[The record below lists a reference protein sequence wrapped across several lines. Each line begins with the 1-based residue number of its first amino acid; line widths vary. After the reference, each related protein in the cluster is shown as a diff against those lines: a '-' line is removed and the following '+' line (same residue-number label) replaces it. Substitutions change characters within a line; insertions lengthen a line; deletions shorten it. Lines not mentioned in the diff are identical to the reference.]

1 MNIMGFDIREIVS
14 AFVIIFAMIDILGSV
29 PIILDLERKTGPV
42 NTRRAILVSS
52 GLLYAFLF
60 AGTGMLA
67 VFGVDIHSFAAAGA
81 IILLCMAT
89 EMLTDREIFKY
100 SASDASTSKS
110 TAIVPVAFPLI
121 AGAGTFTSLIS
132 LRAEYALINIIIA
145 LALNLLFV
153 FFVLKNLR
161 RVKNFVGEGGLL
173 VMKRFFG
180 IILMAIGVKMF
191 SSNIAALLTIGNC

>member
-1 MNIMGFDIREIVS
+1 MFGLDFREIIS

-42 NTRRAILVSS
+42 NTRRAILVSTA
-52 GLLYAFLF
+52 LLYSFLF

-100 SASDASTSKS
+100 GGSGNGVGRS

-121 AGAGTFTSLIS
+121 AGAGTFTSLIA
-132 LRAEYALINIIIA
+132 LRAEYALVNIIIA
-145 LALNLLFV
+145 LALNLVFV
-153 FFVLKNLR
+153 FFVLNNLK
-161 RVKNFVGEGGLL
+161 RVRDFVGEGGLV
-173 VMKRFFG
+173 VMRKFFG

-191 SSNIAALLTIGNC
+191 SSNIAALLTIGN